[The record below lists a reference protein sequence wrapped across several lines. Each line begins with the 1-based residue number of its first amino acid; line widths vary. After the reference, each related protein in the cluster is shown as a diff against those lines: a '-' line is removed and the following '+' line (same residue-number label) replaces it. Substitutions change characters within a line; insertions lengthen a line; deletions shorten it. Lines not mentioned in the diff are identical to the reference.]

1 MTTSLCAGQAEAAAP
16 PLIPQ
21 APRRLRGRPSGLKGR
36 CAIAG
41 ATGLRPALDPG
52 DLCGPWTAEGAG
64 QATEQPAPAALARRS
79 AQARGHPVDSGARRH
94 EAEATSTGPERI
106 SPWPTSRPR
115 GNRASTEPGAVQ
127 KPHQKVMPRCQ
138 RTPVRR
144 RRHASR
150 RCRWLRR
157 SGRRWSR
164 CPASRHRV
172 ARHGPGRPRIGC
184 PRPAAHTWRHIAREL
199 GRIHQV
205 TLAGPA
211 GRVQHTTR
219 ISPDQAALFT
229 AAEVPFPP
237 KMTGTQPAE

>member
-115 GNRASTEPGAVQ
+115 GNRASTEPGAVHTCRRNASASPTTDRSSSSTVQ
-127 KPHQKVMPRCQ
+127 YRCPDGNLTGNARIL
-138 RTPVRR
+138 RTPISWPATTTSHEHHTHGEPPHHRQDHPDR
-144 RRHASR
+144 ATSR
-150 RCRWLRR
+150 NRSRTPRERR
-157 SGRRWSR
+157 SW
-164 CPASRHRV
+164 
-172 ARHGPGRPRIGC
+172 
-184 PRPAAHTWRHIAREL
+184 L
-199 GRIHQV
+199 
-205 TLAGPA
+205 
-211 GRVQHTTR
+211 
-219 ISPDQAALFT
+219 
-229 AAEVPFPP
+229 
-237 KMTGTQPAE
+237 

>member
-115 GNRASTEPGAVQ
+115 GNRASTEPGAVHCGPPMCRPSAAVTGWTNRVVKAGRASQ
-127 KPHQKVMPRCQ
+127 YRCAIS
-138 RTPVRR
+138 RSTAATS
-144 RRHASR
+144 AS
-150 RCRWLRR
+150 
-157 SGRRWSR
+157 S
-164 CPASRHRV
+164 PAAW
-172 ARHGPGRPRIGC
+172 ARNNPGRVWGALASVP
-184 PRPAAHTWRHIAREL
+184 
-199 GRIHQV
+199 QV
-205 TLAGPA
+205 
-211 GRVQHTTR
+211 
-219 ISPDQAALFT
+219 
-229 AAEVPFPP
+229 
-237 KMTGTQPAE
+237 